1 MADQTSV
8 NRAGVLAA
16 DDAQPAQRLP
26 GWASKTV
33 FGFGLL
39 TESYPAMIGV
49 GLIVFWVLVA
59 IFAGVL
65 APYSPTESFPGALAT
80 TGFSP
85 TPEHWLG
92 LDNLFRDSLSRV
104 LYGARTV
111 LFVTPLAV
119 GTAFIIGCTLGLTS
133 GYYGGWIDDIIQR
146 ISDVI
151 LAFPLLILYV
161 ILISTYGA
169 SIQNIVIAIGLGA
182 SPGIGRITRGL
193 VLDIREQEYVKAAQI
208 RGESSFFIML
218 IELLPNARG
227 PLIVDMCLRFGYAI
241 ITIGGLGFLGLGLP
255 PPNPDWGSMVSKSI
269 NFIPVSPEMAIFPSI
284 AISSLIVG
292 FNLLADGLREIAHR
306 D

>member
-1 MADQTSV
+1 MADQINV
-8 NRAGVLAA
+8 NRAGVLVADTAA
-16 DDAQPAQRLP
+16 QTRLP
-26 GWASKTV
+26 GWARKIIY
-33 FGFGLL
+33 GFGLL
-39 TESYPAMIGV
+39 TESYPAMIGI
-49 GLIVFWVLVA
+49 GLIVFWALAA

-65 APYSPTESFPGALAT
+65 APYSPTESFADALTSSLFA
-80 TGFSP
+80 P

-92 LDNLFRDSLSRV
+92 LDGLFRDNLSRV
-104 LYGARTV
+104 LHGARTV

-119 GTAFIIGCTLGLTS
+119 GAAFIIGCTIGLTS
-133 GYYGGWIDDIIQR
+133 GYFGGWVDDIIQR
-146 ISDVI
+146 ISDII

-169 SIQNIVIAIGLGA
+169 SVQNIVIAIGLGA
-182 SPGIGRITRGL
+182 SPGIGRLTRGL

-227 PLIVDMCLRFGYAI
+227 PLIVDMCLRFGYTI

-255 PPNPDWGSMVSKSI
+255 PPNPDWGSMVAKSI
-269 NFIPVSPEMAIFPSI
+269 NYIPVAPEMAIFPAI